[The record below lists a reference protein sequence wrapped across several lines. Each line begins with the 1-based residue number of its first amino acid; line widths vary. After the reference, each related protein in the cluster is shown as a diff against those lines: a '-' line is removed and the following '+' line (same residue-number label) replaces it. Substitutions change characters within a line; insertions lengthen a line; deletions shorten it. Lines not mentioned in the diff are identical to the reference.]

1 MSDQPTEPHAR
12 TDDHLP
18 ADGASVDSPDADSSN
33 SASGTSTPDPTGGSA
48 ASRILD
54 SLKVPVLA
62 VFSALVL
69 GALLIMFTDDDVLWA
84 WARFFNDPIR
94 ALSRSADTVWAA
106 YSALL
111 RGAVGS
117 PGAISET
124 LLRATPLVFAGLA
137 VAFAFKAALFNI
149 GANGQMI
156 MGATLAAWVGFSLEV
171 PGPLVIVVALL
182 GGVLGGAVWGGI
194 SGVLKATT
202 GAHEVITTIMLNF
215 IAGLLLAYALTTD
228 VFLPAGA
235 ANPISKR
242 MLDQARLP
250 RFIGGERVDLGIV
263 LAVVAVVV
271 IWWVLERSTFGFRV
285 KAVGLNPHA
294 ARYAG
299 MKVAT
304 ITALTMAISGGLAGI
319 GGATLPLG
327 PGGSLTAGIIGFIG
341 FDAIA
346 VALLGRSNPF
356 GVLAAGILFGALNA
370 GAVTMQAETQI
381 PVDIVTVIQA
391 LIILFV
397 AAPALVRAIYR
408 VRTAERDGPVFT
420 SSWGAG

>member
-1 MSDQPTEPHAR
+1 MSDETTEAAPPPKSLAR
-12 TDDHLP
+12 R
-18 ADGASVDSPDADSSN
+18 AVD
-33 SASGTSTPDPTGGSA
+33 T
-48 ASRILD
+48 
-54 SLKVPVLA
+54 LKVPVLA
-62 VFSALVL
+62 VFSALVV
-69 GALLIMFTDDDVLWA
+69 GALLIMFTDEDVLYA
-84 WARFFNDPIR
+84 WARFFNDPMR
-94 ALSRSADTVWAA
+94 ALSRSAETVWEA

-117 PGAISET
+117 PAAVSES
-124 LLRATPLVFAGLA
+124 LLRATPLILAGLA

-156 MGATLAAWVGFSLEV
+156 MGAMIASWVGFSLDV
-171 PGPLVIVVALL
+171 PGPVVILLALL
-182 GGVLGGAVWGGI
+182 GGAAAGAVWGSI
-194 SGVLKATT
+194 AGVLKATT

-215 IAGLLLAYALTTD
+215 IAGFLLAYALTTD
-228 VFLPAGA
+228 TFLPSGAG
-235 ANPISKR
+235 NPVSKP

-250 RFIGGERVDLGIV
+250 RFISGERVDLGIL
-263 LAVVAVVV
+263 LAVAAVFVV
-271 IWWVLERSTFGFRV
+271 WWVLERSTFGFRV

-304 ITALTMAISGGLAGI
+304 ITALTMAIAGGLAGL

-327 PGGSLTAGIIGFIG
+327 PSGTLTAGIIGFLG

-346 VALLGRSNPF
+346 VALLGKSNPF
-356 GVLAAGILFGALNA
+356 GVLAAGLLFGALNA

-381 PVDIVTVIQA
+381 PVDIVIVIQA

-408 VRTAERDGPVFT
+408 VRTGDADAPVFT
-420 SSWGAG
+420 SSWGSG